1 MASNSS
7 TERDEEAT
15 TEEVPRSIVICKVE
29 GLNTFNNDVQFSML
43 SLRHVISFSFV
54 SKDVK
59 GLNHFP
65 SRANNLEICKKM
77 LEINGM

>member
-15 TEEVPRSIVICKVE
+15 TEEVPRLIVIYIVE
-29 GLNTFNNDVQFSML
+29 ELNTFNSDVKFSML
-43 SLRHVISFSFV
+43 SLGYFISFSFP

-59 GLNHFP
+59 GVNHFP
-65 SRANNLEICKKM
+65 SRANDLEI
-77 LEINGM
+77 